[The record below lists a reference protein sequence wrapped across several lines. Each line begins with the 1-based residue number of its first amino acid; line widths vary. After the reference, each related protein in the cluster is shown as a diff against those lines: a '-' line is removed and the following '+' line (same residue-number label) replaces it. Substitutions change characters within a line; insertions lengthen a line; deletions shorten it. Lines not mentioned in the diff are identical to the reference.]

1 MLETVT
7 KGFRAAKN
15 RLAGK
20 TEITQEMVD
29 ESLRD
34 IRVSLLEAD
43 VAFDVVK
50 KFVARV
56 REKAVGEVVQTTLTD
71 KTGQKRTVRAGDHFV
86 KICHDELEA
95 LMGPVDTSLKL
106 KPKGQVSGIMMVGL
120 QGSGKTTTTGKLAAR
135 LIKEGRKPLLVAA
148 DIYRPA
154 AVDQLKV
161 LGERLKV
168 PVFHEPGLQPP
179 ELALRGYAAAREQK
193 CDVVIVDTAGRL
205 AIDEALMT
213 ELESIKRNVQPDNI
227 LLVCD
232 AMIGQDSVRTAA
244 EFDRRLDLDGFILTK
259 LDGDARGGAAL
270 SIKEVTGKPIK
281 FLGMGEAMDRLE
293 EFRPDGLAG
302 RILGFGDI
310 VGLMNDFKEVVDE
323 KKAEEDAKKL
333 LSGNF
338 TMKDFVEQIR
348 MVRKMGPLKD
358 LLEKFPLFGEMTEQ
372 LNPDESELTK
382 IEAMYCS
389 MTEKERTNP
398 ALINDSR
405 VKRIAK
411 GSGRKAEDVRE
422 LLGKFQMMQQVMGS
436 IGANPGLLGRI
447 PGFKQL
453 GQLSKMKGMD
463 LGSLMGGGGGADA
476 KMMQQ
481 MMGSMGGGGGMGGM
495 PMQLPQVAPGYTPPM
510 GQAAMARARL
520 MGYAPPGQAQTSE
533 ADREA
538 IKERRKREKANKK
551 KNRKKK

>member
-20 TEITQEMVD
+20 TEITPEMVD

-56 REKAVGEVVQTTLTD
+56 REKSVGEVVQTTITD
-71 KTGQKRTVRAGDHFV
+71 KSGRKRQISPGDHFIKV
-86 KICHDELEA
+86 CHDELEA
-95 LMGPVDTSLKL
+95 LMGPVNTELSL
-106 KPKGQVSGIMMVGL
+106 KPKGQVSGVMMVGL
-120 QGSGKTTTTGKLAAR
+120 QGSGKTTTAGKLAAK
-135 LIKEGRKPLLVAA
+135 LLKDGRRPLLVAA

-168 PVFHEPGLQPP
+168 PVFHEPGLAPP
-179 ELALRGYAAAREQK
+179 QLAERGYQAAREQK
-193 CDVVIVDTAGRL
+193 CDVVIIDTAGRL
-205 AIDEALMT
+205 AIDETLMT
-213 ELESIKRNVQPDNI
+213 ELESIKGSVHPDNI

-232 AMIGQDSVRTAA
+232 AMIGQDAVRTAA
-244 EFDRRLDLDGFILTK
+244 EFDRRLSIDGFILTK

-281 FLGMGEAMDRLE
+281 FLGMGEALDRLE
-293 EFRPDGLAG
+293 EFRPDGLAS

-310 VGLMNDFKEVVDE
+310 VGLMKDFESVVDQ
-323 KKAEEDAKKL
+323 KKAEEDAQKL
-333 LSGNF
+333 LSGRF
-338 TMKDFVEQIR
+338 SMKDFVEQIR

-372 LNPDESELTK
+372 MNPDEKELHK
-382 IEAMYCS
+382 IEAMYNS
-389 MTEKERTNP
+389 MTEKERLQP
-398 ALINDSR
+398 ELINDSR

-411 GSGRKAEDVRE
+411 GSGRKPEEVRE
-422 LLGKFQMMQQVMGS
+422 LMSKFGMMQQVMGT
-436 IGANPGLLGRI
+436 IGQNPGLLGRI

-453 GQLSKMKGMD
+453 GQLSKLKGMD
-463 LGSLMGGGGGADA
+463 LGSLFGKDA
-476 KMMQQ
+476 KMMEQAL
-481 MMGSMGGGGGMGGM
+481 GGGGMGM
-495 PMQLPQVAPGYTPPM
+495 PMQMPQLAPGYTPPM
-510 GQAAMARARL
+510 GQAAMAKARP
-520 MGYAPPGQAQTSE
+520 MGYAPPTSAGGPK
-533 ADREA
+533 ADKDA
-538 IKERRKREKANKK
+538 IRERRKREKMNKK